1 MRNSNTIIAGN
12 FSSQL
17 ESIDRSSRWK
27 TNKETLALN
36 NILYQND
43 LTDISRTFHPKA
55 KEFFFK
61 AHGIFSRIDYI
72 VGHKTSPNKFKKI

>member
-55 KEFFFK
+55 KEFFSK

-72 VGHKTSPNKFKKI
+72 LGHKTSPNKCKKI

>member
-27 TNKETLALN
+27 INKETLALK

-43 LTDISRTFHPKA
+43 LTDISRTFHP
-55 KEFFFK
+55 
-61 AHGIFSRIDYI
+61 GIFSRIDYI